1 MTAKVCGFKYLKVY
15 TVEFFERENNFHTV
29 YTISKTF
36 KVRRALTSSTIYLIS
51 AHFLPIRF
59 STKSRTTVCKFQ

>member
-59 STKSRTTVCKFQ
+59 SANCKLFVDKI